1 LRAGHLHVAEV
12 ITEFFFE
19 DGLALIVGIEVE
31 VEGVD
36 DAGALVVDDD
46 AARDCAISLAVR
58 VWADSFQPWW
68 VLGVVVVSGEVHILF
83 GAVVQSVEVF
93 QRQRRSVGEV
103 GVTVDFG
110 VSVG

>member
-1 LRAGHLHVAEV
+1 LRTGHLHVAEV
-12 ITEFFFE
+12 ITEFLPK

-68 VLGVVVVSGEVHILF
+68 VLGVVVVGEVHILF
-83 GAVVQSVEVF
+83 VTVVQSVEVF
-93 QRQRRSVGEV
+93 QRQRLRVVDSM
-103 GVTVDFG
+103 TVDCG